1 MAVIGR
7 IRNASGLLVIVIGGA
22 MVAFILGDLMSSGN
36 TLFSGN
42 PTEIGE
48 VAGES
53 IDGQK
58 FELMV
63 QDAIENYKRNYNI
76 PSVDAKTTDQIREQ
90 TWNQMTEDIVY
101 NQELSDLGIK
111 VTADELYDMVQGSNP
126 HPQVV
131 QAFTNP
137 ETGQFDRN
145 QVMTFLKSMEEDE
158 ALKARWVAFEKE
170 LVRSRRIEKFNN
182 LFKKG
187 ITVPEFQAKDAYVA
201 KSEKYSFSL
210 VAKRYFSVPDS
221 TIEVSDSDLR
231 SYYNEHKNEYE
242 QDASRDVEFVSFR
255 VSPSTEDVEK
265 VQTWI
270 TNLYPEFVATTNDTV
285 FVNRNSDSR
294 FNPRWL
300 ARGKSGLPE
309 EVDSLLFTNET
320 GYVYGPWQDNGVF
333 RMIKLLGS
341 KESPDSAEA
350 RHILIGLDNG
360 PEASKALAD
369 SLYQVILDG
378 GNFAQLARDFSNDP
392 GSGVKGGELGWFPEG
407 AMVPSFNDAC
417 FNGAE
422 GDLVVVE
429 SQFGNH
435 IIEVLNQAD
444 KVEKRAFAVVDRK
457 VEASNKTRQG
467 YYATADEFAR
477 SITSGVEGFET
488 AVAEQNL
495 NKRLA
500 SNLKENDR
508 EIPGLESPREIVRW
522 AYKSNEGDVSKV
534 YELGEDFVVA
544 IVTAVRE
551 EGYTDMEDLEDEITA
566 AVRKQ
571 KLGKQFSEEFEGALS
586 GATDIQS
593 LANNMNLPVEN
604 KDGVAYSSGVIQGFG
619 KENALVGNLAGLEP
633 GTLSKPIIGEQG
645 VFVVSV
651 NSKTE
656 ATDPGNYLAD
666 QTTIQNTL
674 IGRVDFDLINA
685 LKEKG
690 DISDNRGKF
699 Y

>member
-1 MAVIGR
+1 MAVIGK
-7 IRNASGLLVIVIGGA
+7 IRNASGLLMIVIGGA

-36 TLFSGN
+36 TLFAGN

-58 FELMV
+58 FEILV

-76 PSVDAKTTDQIREQ
+76 PSVDATTTDQIREQ
-90 TWNQMTEDIVY
+90 TWKQMTEDIVY
-101 NQELSDLGIK
+101 NQELEALGIT
-111 VTADELYDMVQGSNP
+111 VTPDELYDMVQGNNP
-126 HPQVV
+126 HPQVTS
-131 QAFTNP
+131 AFTNP

-145 QVMTFLKSMEEDE
+145 QVMTFLKSMEEDG
-158 ALKARWVAFEKE
+158 ALKARWLSFEKE

-187 ITVPEFQAKDAYVA
+187 ITVPEFQAKDGYVS
-201 KSEKYSFSL
+201 KNEKYNFTL

-255 VSPSTEDVEK
+255 VSPSTDDVEK

-270 TNLYPEFVATTNDTV
+270 GNLYSEFVGAANDTV
-285 FVNRNSDSR
+285 FVNRNSDTR
-294 FNPRWL
+294 FNPRWVS
-300 ARGKSGLPE
+300 RGNSGFPE
-309 EVDSLLFTNET
+309 LIDSLLFTNEA
-320 GYVYGPWQDNGVF
+320 GYVHGPYQDNQTF
-333 RMIKLLGS
+333 RMIKVLAS
-341 KESPDSAEA
+341 KESPDSVEA

-360 PEASKALAD
+360 PEASKTLAD
-369 SLYQVILDG
+369 SIHQLVLDG
-378 GNFAQLARDFSNDP
+378 GDFAQLARDFSADP
-392 GSGVKGGELGWFPEG
+392 GSGIKGGELGWFPEG

-417 FNGAE
+417 FDGAE

-435 IIEVLNQAD
+435 IIEVMTQSE
-444 KVEKRAFAVVDRK
+444 KSEKRAFALVDRK

-467 YYATADEFAR
+467 YYATADEFSR
-477 SITSGVEGFET
+477 GFTGVDGFET

-500 SNLKENDR
+500 SNLKENSK

-522 AYKSNEGDVSKV
+522 AYQSKEGDVSKA

-544 IVTAVRE
+544 ILTAVRE
-551 EGYTDMEDLEDEITA
+551 DGFTEMEDLEDEITA

-571 KLGKQFSEEFEGALS
+571 KLGKQFSDEFEGALS
-586 GATDIQS
+586 GVSDIQS
-593 LANNMNLPVEN
+593 LADNMNLPVEN
-604 KDGVAYSSGVIQGFG
+604 KDGVVFNNGVIQGFG

-633 GTLSKPIIGEQG
+633 GTISKPIIGEQG

-651 NSKTE
+651 TTKTE
-656 ATDPGNYLAD
+656 ATEPENYLAD

-674 IGRVDFDLINA
+674 VGRVDFDLINA

-690 DISDNRGKF
+690 DISDKRGKF

>member
-1 MAVIGR
+1 MAVIGK
-7 IRNASGLLVIVIGGA
+7 IRNASGLLMIVIGGA

-36 TLFSGN
+36 TLFAGN

-58 FELMV
+58 FEILV
-63 QDAIENYKRNYNI
+63 QDAIENYKRNYKI
-76 PSVDAKTTDQIREQ
+76 PSVDAKMTDQIREQ

-101 NQELSDLGIK
+101 DQELEALGIK
-111 VTADELYDMVQGSNP
+111 VTPDELYDMIQGNNP

-131 QAFTNP
+131 QAFTSP

-145 QVMTFLKSMEEDE
+145 QVMTFLKSMEEDD

-170 LVRSRRIEKFNN
+170 LVRGRRIEKFNN

-187 ITVPEFQAKDAYVA
+187 ITVPEFQAKNDYVG
-201 KSEKYSFSL
+201 KNEKYNFSL

-255 VSPSTEDVEK
+255 VSPNSDDIQK

-270 TNLYPEFVATTNDTV
+270 GNLYPEFVAATNDTI
-285 FVNRNSDSR
+285 FVNRNSDTR
-294 FNPRWL
+294 FNPKWL
-300 ARGKSGLPE
+300 NPGRSGYPLFI
-309 EVDSLLFTNET
+309 DSLLFSNEI
-320 GYVYGPWQDNGVF
+320 GYVHGPYQDNNVF
-333 RMIKLLGS
+333 RMIKVLGS
-341 KESPDSAEA
+341 KESPDSVEA

-360 PEASKALAD
+360 PEVSKSLAD
-369 SLYQVILDG
+369 SIHQLILDG
-378 GNFAQLARDFSNDP
+378 GDFAQLARDFSADP
-392 GSGVKGGELGWFPEG
+392 GSGIKGGELGWFVEG
-407 AMVPSFNDAC
+407 VMVPSFNAAC
-417 FNGAE
+417 FDGAE

-435 IIEVLNQAD
+435 IIDVMKQAD
-444 KVEKRAFAVVDRK
+444 KSEKRAFAIVDRK

-467 YYATADEFAR
+467 FYATADEFAR
-477 SITSGVEGFET
+477 GIAGVDGFET
-488 AVAEQNL
+488 AISDQNL

-508 EIPGLESPREIVRW
+508 EIPGLEAPREIVRW
-522 AYKSNEGDVSKV
+522 AYQSNEGDVSKV

-551 EGYTDMEDLEDEITA
+551 EGFTEMEDLKEEITTE
-566 AVRKQ
+566 VRKQ
-571 KLGKQFSEEFEGALS
+571 KLGKQFSEEFEGALA
-586 GATDIQS
+586 GASDIKA
-593 LANNMNLPVEN
+593 LADKMNLPVEN
-604 KDGVAYSSGVIQGFG
+604 KEGISYSSGVIQGFG

-633 GTLSKPIIGEQG
+633 GTISKPIIGEQG

-651 NSKTE
+651 TTKTE
-656 ATDPGNYLAD
+656 ATEPENYLAD

-674 IGRVDFDLINA
+674 VGRVDFDLINA

-690 DISDNRGKF
+690 DISDKRGKF

>member
-1 MAVIGR
+1 M
-7 IRNASGLLVIVIGGA
+7 IVIGGA

-36 TLFSGN
+36 TLFAGN

-58 FELMV
+58 FEILV

-76 PSVDAKTTDQIREQ
+76 PSVDATTTDQIREQ
-90 TWNQMTEDIVY
+90 TWKQMTEDIVY
-101 NQELSDLGIK
+101 NQELEALGIT
-111 VTADELYDMVQGSNP
+111 VTPDELYDMVQGNNP
-126 HPQVV
+126 HPQVTS
-131 QAFTNP
+131 AFTNP

-145 QVMTFLKSMEEDE
+145 QVMTFLKSMEEDG
-158 ALKARWVAFEKE
+158 ALKARWLSFEKE

-187 ITVPEFQAKDAYVA
+187 ITVPEFQAKDGYVS
-201 KSEKYSFSL
+201 KNEKYNFTL

-255 VSPSTEDVEK
+255 VSPSTDDVEK

-270 TNLYPEFVATTNDTV
+270 GNLYSEFVGAANDTV
-285 FVNRNSDSR
+285 FVNRNSDTR
-294 FNPRWL
+294 FNPRWVS
-300 ARGKSGLPE
+300 RGNSGFPE
-309 EVDSLLFTNET
+309 LIDSLLFTNEA
-320 GYVYGPWQDNGVF
+320 GYVHGPYQDNQTF
-333 RMIKLLGS
+333 RMIKVLAS
-341 KESPDSAEA
+341 KESPDSVEA

-360 PEASKALAD
+360 PEASKTLAD
-369 SLYQVILDG
+369 SIHQLVLDG
-378 GNFAQLARDFSNDP
+378 GDFAQLARDFSADP
-392 GSGVKGGELGWFPEG
+392 GSGIKGGELGWFPEG

-417 FNGAE
+417 FDGAE

-435 IIEVLNQAD
+435 IIEVMTQSE
-444 KVEKRAFAVVDRK
+444 KSEKRAFALVDRK

-467 YYATADEFAR
+467 YYATADEFSR
-477 SITSGVEGFET
+477 GFTGVDGFET

-500 SNLKENDR
+500 SNLKENSK

-522 AYKSNEGDVSKV
+522 AYQSKEGDVSKA

-544 IVTAVRE
+544 ILTAVRE
-551 EGYTDMEDLEDEITA
+551 DGFTEMEDLEDEITA

-571 KLGKQFSEEFEGALS
+571 KLGKQFSDEFEGALS
-586 GATDIQS
+586 GVSDIQS
-593 LANNMNLPVEN
+593 LADNMNLPVEN
-604 KDGVAYSSGVIQGFG
+604 KDGVVFNNGVIQGFG

-633 GTLSKPIIGEQG
+633 GTISKPIIGEQG

-651 NSKTE
+651 TTKTE
-656 ATDPGNYLAD
+656 ATEPENYLAD

-674 IGRVDFDLINA
+674 VGRVDFDLINA

-690 DISDNRGKF
+690 DISDKRGKF